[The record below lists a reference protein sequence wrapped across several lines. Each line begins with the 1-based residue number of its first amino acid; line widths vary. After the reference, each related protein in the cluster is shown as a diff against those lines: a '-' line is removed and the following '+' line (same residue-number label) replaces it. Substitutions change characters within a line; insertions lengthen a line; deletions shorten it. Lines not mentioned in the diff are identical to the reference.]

1 MRMKNVVLSLV
12 FTLLLYFSYVNRY
25 SFEPVAF
32 QILFFGL
39 LIAGGFYAY
48 REWIS
53 RDDVKSDERTQ
64 LIAGKAARMTLVA
77 SVVVVILILAVLAYT
92 GRPTS
97 ASGVLAVLLGVMS
110 LVYNIAYAYLE
121 RRI

>member
-1 MRMKNVVLSLV
+1 LKNVVLSLV
-12 FTLLLYFSYVNRY
+12 FTLLLYFSYANRY
-25 SFEPVAF
+25 SFEPLAF

-64 LIAGKAARMTLVA
+64 LIAGKSARFTLVA
-77 SVVVVILILAVLAYT
+77 SVVVVILILAVLAYS

-97 ASGVLAVLLGVMS
+97 PNGILAVLLGIMS
-110 LVYNIAYAYLE
+110 IAYSVAYAYLE
-121 RRI
+121 RKM

>member
-1 MRMKNVVLSLV
+1 MRLKNVVLSLV
-12 FTLLLYFSYVNRY
+12 FTLLLYFSYANRY
-25 SFEPVAF
+25 SFEPLAF

-64 LIAGKAARMTLVA
+64 LIAGKSARFTLVA
-77 SVVVVILILAVLAYT
+77 SVVVVILILAVLAYS

-97 ASGVLAVLLGVMS
+97 PNGILAVLLGIMS
-110 LVYNIAYAYLE
+110 VAYSVAYAYLE
-121 RRI
+121 RKM